1 MIVRKGFIS
10 NSSSTSFLI
19 ISPLDLSKK
28 ENYDRV
34 TDHNNEYYDDAYEQ
48 FTNPDLNF
56 EILLGCEDSNDEL
69 ASLYSDELDKQLR
82 DALLKA
88 YIEKMNNTYSK
99 ELGIN
104 AHCYFYVD
112 DCAQGVDLGFKNLF
126 IDKNIYVS
134 CKGFY

>member
-1 MIVRKGFIS
+1 MIIRKGFIS

-28 ENYDRV
+28 ENYDKV
-34 TDHNNEYYDDAYEQ
+34 TDHNNGYYEDAYKQ
-48 FTNPDLNF
+48 FIDPDLNF
-56 EILLGCEDSNDEL
+56 EVELECEDRNEEL
-69 ASLYSDELDKQLR
+69 TCLYSDELDKQLR
-82 DALLKA
+82 DSLLKA
-88 YIEKMNNTYSK
+88 YIEKLNNIYSK

-104 AHCYFYVD
+104 AHCYFYID

-126 IDKNIYVS
+126 TDKNIHVS